1 MMLRKVGFAE
11 IAAAVLQKLRT
22 NTDYACYDAVARDTP
37 SPFLFAEVVGKRD
50 ASSKTLYKEI
60 FTVQIHAIATPGDA
74 RTEIYGMIQAA
85 EESMTERI
93 SMPDGI
99 TLVMQT
105 ETGVQSLQ
113 QDETNEWHAVLSY
126 EIMVSYGV
134 KCKI

>member
-11 IAAAVLQKLRT
+11 IAAAVLQNLRT
-22 NTDYACYDAVARDTP
+22 NTSYSCYDAVARDTP
-37 SPFLFAEVVGKRD
+37 SPFLFVEVVGKRD
-50 ASSKTLYKEI
+50 TSSKTLYKEV
-60 FTVQIHAIATPGDA
+60 FTVQIHAIATPSDA
-74 RTEIYGMIQAA
+74 RTEIYGMIQAV
-85 EESMTERI
+85 EESMTERL

-99 TLVMQT
+99 TLVLQT

-126 EIMVSYGV
+126 EIMVSYGL